1 MKDNRIYNISFDL
14 HTVSGIV
21 ISVALYVIFFAGTFS
36 FFRDEIVNWE
46 RNEPANVATGLYIDI
61 DAALDSLKGQYNLND
76 RDVSFRRYSD
86 ERTVAVNITDSKNK
100 ADSVKGGFYFMNT
113 QTYQLHSY
121 ADTYTLGEFLYRLHF
136 FAQIPYPI
144 GYYLSGFTALFFLF
158 AIITGIIVHWK
169 KIISNFYLVRP
180 WAKLKTVWTDAHTVL
195 GTIGIPF
202 QVVYAV
208 TGAYFMIRVF
218 LLIPT
223 VIFMYHGDTEKIY
236 EDLGV
241 ELPHYEHAGQSFNEA
256 FTINPLIDKTTAR
269 WEDFAVTQVDISNY
283 GDSNMHVAVMGELD
297 RSVRFTGAGQVVYH
311 MPDGQEKDIK
321 DPYKDATYVDGVV
334 NTLTRLHYGDYA
346 GYALRIVS
354 FVLGLITCFVIQ
366 SGILLWLA
374 ARNKQ
379 SIPEKKRRFNER
391 VGHIYLALCLSMYPV
406 TALAFIVTKLIP
418 LEMAAERQSIIYS
431 VYFITWLVLTIFFTI
446 RKDNYFTNRLSLI
459 LGTGLGALIPVVSGI
474 TTGRWIWM
482 SLIDGQY
489 DLFVVDAMWVSLTI
503 LSVYAL
509 SRLKRKVPVSHRELE
524 HDAVSV

>member
-21 ISVALYVIFFAGTFS
+21 ISVLLYVIFFAGTFS

-46 RNEPANVATGLYIDI
+46 RNEPLNVGAGLHLDI
-61 DAALDSLKGQYNLND
+61 DAVLDSLKGKYNLND

-86 ERTVAVNITDSKNK
+86 ERMVAVNISDSRNK
-100 ADSVKGGFYFMNT
+100 ADSVKGGFYFMDT
-113 QTYQLHSY
+113 QTYQLRTY
-121 ADTYTLGEFLYRLHF
+121 AEAYTLGEFLYRLHF
-136 FAQIPYPI
+136 FAQNPYPI
-144 GYYLSGFTALFFLF
+144 GYYLSGLTALFFLF
-158 AIITGIIVHWK
+158 AIVTGIIVHWK
-169 KIISNFYLVRP
+169 KIISNFYVFRP

-202 QVVYAV
+202 QAVYAV

-241 ELPHYEHAGQSFNEA
+241 ELPHYDHAGKSLNATFA
-256 FTINPLIDKTTAR
+256 INPLVEKTTAR

-311 MPDGQEKDIK
+311 MPDGQAGDIK
-321 DPYKDATYVDGVV
+321 DPYNDITYVDGVV
-334 NTLTRLHYGDYA
+334 NTLTRLHYADYA
-346 GYALRIVS
+346 GYALRIIS
-354 FVLGLITCFVIQ
+354 FVLGLITCFVIL
-366 SGILLWLA
+366 SGILLWLE

-379 SIPEKKRRFNER
+379 SIPAKKRRFNER
-391 VGHIYLALCLSMYPV
+391 VGHIYLAFCLSMYPV
-406 TALAFIVTKLIP
+406 TALTFIVAKLAP
-418 LEMAAERQSIIYS
+418 LDAGRQSIIYS
-431 VYFITWLVLTIFFTI
+431 VYFITWLVLTVFFTI
-446 RKDNYFTNRLSLI
+446 RKDNYFTNRLTLI
-459 LGTGLGALIPVVSGI
+459 LGAVLGAVIPVVSGL
-474 TTGRWIWM
+474 TTGRWIWI
-482 SLIDGQY
+482 SLIEGQY

-503 LSVYAL
+503 LAVYAL
-509 SRLKRKVPVSHRELE
+509 SKLKRKASSVSHRELE
-524 HDAVSV
+524 PEAVSV